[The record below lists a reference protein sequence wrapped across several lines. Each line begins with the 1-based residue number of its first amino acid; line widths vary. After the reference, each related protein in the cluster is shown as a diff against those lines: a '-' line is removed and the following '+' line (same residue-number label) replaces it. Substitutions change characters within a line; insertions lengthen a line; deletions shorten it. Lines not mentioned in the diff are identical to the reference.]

1 MGIEF
6 LRSSK
11 GFVVNQRKYALELI
25 AEVGLGNAKPR
36 LTPLE
41 CNIKLTNVDI
51 DQYIKTTYIVLE
63 DVSRYQRLIGK
74 LLYLTTQGQ
83 T

>member
-1 MGIEF
+1 M
-6 LRSSK
+6 
-11 GFVVNQRKYALELI
+11 NQRKYSLELI
-25 AEVGLGNAKPR
+25 AEVGLGNAK
-36 LTPLE
+36 LSLIPLE
-41 CNIKLTNVDI
+41 CNIKLTNVGFDK
-51 DQYIKTTYIVLE
+51 DIKTTYIVLE